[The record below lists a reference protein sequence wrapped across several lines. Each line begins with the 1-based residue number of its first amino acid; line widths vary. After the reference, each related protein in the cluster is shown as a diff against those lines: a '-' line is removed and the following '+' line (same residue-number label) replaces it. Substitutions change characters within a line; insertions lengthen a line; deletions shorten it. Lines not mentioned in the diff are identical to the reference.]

1 MEPETSN
8 TNPLTSAVF
17 YILMA
22 LSTKERHG
30 YDIMKQVK
38 TDSEGVVSMGPGTLY
53 GSLKR
58 MMNDGLVEE
67 ISSKDENERRI
78 YYRITAIGKKV
89 LGRELKRYQGVV
101 KFAKE
106 KGLKELLALR
116 WKLDTS

>member
-1 MEPETSN
+1 MESKTSN
-8 TNPLTSAVF
+8 INPLTSAVF
-17 YILMA
+17 YILVA

-38 TDSEGVVSMGPGTLY
+38 TDSEGAVSMGPGTLY

-67 ISSKDENERRI
+67 VSSKDGNERRI
-78 YYRITAIGKKV
+78 YYCLTAKGKKV
-89 LGRELKRYQGVV
+89 LGNELKRYQGVM
-101 KFAKE
+101 KFVKE

-116 WKLDTS
+116 WTLDTS